1 MRIRKMNI
9 LINTLDKS
17 KGGFGME
24 VYVDPDLC
32 ISCGNC
38 IDICPEVFDWDE
50 EGKARSL
57 FDEVPQELEECAT
70 EAMENCPV
78 DAIKNAS

>member
-1 MRIRKMNI
+1 
-9 LINTLDKS
+9 
-17 KGGFGME
+17 ME

-38 IDICPEVFDWDE
+38 IDICPQVFDWDE

-57 FDEVPQELEECAT
+57 FDEVPQELENCVAD
-70 EAMENCPV
+70 AVENCPV
-78 DAIKNAS
+78 EAIQNTL